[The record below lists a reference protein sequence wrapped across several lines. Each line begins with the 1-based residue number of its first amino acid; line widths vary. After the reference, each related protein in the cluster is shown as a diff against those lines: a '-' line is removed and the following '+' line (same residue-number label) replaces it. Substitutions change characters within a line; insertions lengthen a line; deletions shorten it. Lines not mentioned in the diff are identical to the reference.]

1 MFHGEGKSMLKQM
14 LMDLKVVQTGEFIL
28 ASGKKSNYFV
38 NIKRASTNPMVL
50 REIGREMAGHVGDAQ
65 KIAGMAL
72 GAVPLA
78 VAVALET
85 NKPFVMVRKEPKDHG
100 TKELIEG
107 EVVPGERFVI
117 VEDVA
122 TTGGSTMRVVNALR
136 GKGAQVSR
144 AIVVVDREEGATNAL
159 IEHGI
164 ELISLF
170 KAKDLV

>member
-1 MFHGEGKSMLKQM
+1 MLKQLLKDM
-14 LMDLKVVQTGEFIL
+14 KVVQTGEFTL
-28 ASGKKSNYFV
+28 ASGRKSNYFV
-38 NIKRASTNPMVL
+38 NIKRASTNPQVL
-50 REIGREMAGHVGDAQ
+50 REIGKAMAPYVGDA

-85 NKPFVMVRKEPKDHG
+85 NRPFVMVRKEPKDHG

-107 EVVPGERFVI
+107 DVSPGEKFII

-122 TTGGSTMRVVNALR
+122 TTGGSTLKVVSALR
-136 GKGAQVSR
+136 EVGANVSR
-144 AIVVVDREEGATNAL
+144 AVVVVDRQEGAREMLT
-159 IEHGI
+159 EHGI

-170 KAKDLV
+170 TVKDLA

>member
-1 MFHGEGKSMLKQM
+1 MVGGETVLKQLLKDM
-14 LMDLKVVQTGEFIL
+14 KVVQTGEFIL
-28 ASGKKSNYFV
+28 ASGKRSNYFV
-38 NIKRASTNPMVL
+38 NIKRASTSPKVL
-50 REIGREMAGHVGDAQ
+50 REIGKAMAPYVGDA

-85 NKPFVMVRKEPKDHG
+85 NQPFVMVRKEPKDHG

-107 EVVPGERFVI
+107 DVAPGDKFVV

-122 TTGGSTMRVVNALR
+122 TTGGSTMRVVSALR
-136 GKGAQVSR
+136 EKGAQVSK
-144 AIVVVDREEGATNAL
+144 AVVVVDRQEGATEMLA
-159 IEHGI
+159 EHGI
-164 ELISLF
+164 ELVSIF

>member
-1 MFHGEGKSMLKQM
+1 MLKDM
-14 LMDLKVVQTGEFIL
+14 LKELRVVQSGEFIL

-38 NIKRASTNPMVL
+38 NIKRASTTPKVL
-50 REIGREMAGHVGDAQ
+50 REIGKAMAPYVGEA

-85 NKPFVMVRKEPKDHG
+85 DRPFVMVRKEPKDHG

-107 EVVPGERFVI
+107 EVTPGDKFVV

-122 TTGGSTMRVVNALR
+122 TTGGSTLKVVNALR
-136 GKGAQVSR
+136 AKGANVIR
-144 AIVVVDREEGATNAL
+144 AIVVVDREEGATQL
-159 IEHGI
+159 LSEHGI
-164 ELISLF
+164 ELVSIF
-170 KAKDLV
+170 KVKDLA

>member
-1 MFHGEGKSMLKQM
+1 VLKDI
-14 LMDLKVVQTGEFIL
+14 LRELKVVQTGEFIL

-38 NIKRASTNPMVL
+38 NIKRASTNPKVL
-50 REIGREMAGHVGDAQ
+50 REIGKAMAPYVGDA

-85 NKPFVMVRKEPKDHG
+85 NQPFVMVRKEPKDHG

-107 EVVPGERFVI
+107 EVTPGDKFVV

-122 TTGGSTMRVVNALR
+122 TTGGSTLRVVNALR
-136 GKGAQVSR
+136 AKGANVLR
-144 AIVVVDREEGATNAL
+144 AIVVVDRDEGAAQL
-159 IEHGI
+159 LSEHGI
-164 ELISLF
+164 DLVSIF
-170 KAKDLV
+170 KVKDLA

>member
-1 MFHGEGKSMLKQM
+1 MLKE
-14 LMDLKVVQTGEFIL
+14 LRVVQTGEFIL

-38 NIKRASTNPMVL
+38 NIKRASTSPKVL
-50 REIGREMAGHVGDAQ
+50 REIGKAMAPYVGDA

-85 NKPFVMVRKEPKDHG
+85 DQPFVMVRKEPKDHG

-107 EVVPGERFVI
+107 EVTPGDKFVV

-122 TTGGSTMRVVNALR
+122 TTGASTLKVVNALR
-136 GKGAQVSR
+136 AKGANVLR
-144 AIVVVDREEGATNAL
+144 AIVVVDREEGATQL
-159 IEHGI
+159 LSEHGI
-164 ELISLF
+164 DLVSIF
-170 KAKDLV
+170 KVKDLA

>member
-1 MFHGEGKSMLKQM
+1 MLKDI
-14 LMDLKVVQTGEFIL
+14 LKELKVVQTGEFIL

-38 NIKRASTNPMVL
+38 NIKRASTNPKVL
-50 REIGREMAGHVGDAQ
+50 REIGKAMAPYVGDA

-85 NKPFVMVRKEPKDHG
+85 NQPFVMVRKEPKDHG

-107 EVVPGERFVI
+107 EVTPGDKFVV

-122 TTGGSTMRVVNALR
+122 TTGGSTLRVVNALR
-136 GKGAQVSR
+136 AKGANVLR
-144 AIVVVDREEGATNAL
+144 AIVVVDRDEGAAQL
-159 IEHGI
+159 LSEHGI
-164 ELISLF
+164 DLVSIF
-170 KAKDLV
+170 KVKDLA

>member
-1 MFHGEGKSMLKQM
+1 MLKEM
-14 LMDLKVVQTGEFIL
+14 LKELRVVQTGEFIL

-38 NIKRASTNPMVL
+38 NIKRASTSPRVL
-50 REIGREMAGHVGDAQ
+50 REIGKAMAPYVGDA

-85 NKPFVMVRKEPKDHG
+85 NQPFVMVRKEPKDHG

-107 EVVPGERFVI
+107 EVVPGDRFVV

-122 TTGGSTMRVVNALR
+122 TTGGSTLRVVNALR
-136 GKGAQVSR
+136 AKGANVLR
-144 AIVVVDREEGATNAL
+144 AIVVVDREEGAAQL
-159 IEHGI
+159 LSEHGI
-164 ELISLF
+164 ELVSIF
-170 KAKDLV
+170 RVKDLA

>member
-1 MFHGEGKSMLKQM
+1 LKE
-14 LMDLKVVQTGEFIL
+14 LLKELKVVQTGEFIL

-38 NIKRASTNPMVL
+38 NIKRASTSPKVL
-50 REIGREMAGHVGDAQ
+50 KEIGKAMAPYVGDA

-85 NKPFVMVRKEPKDHG
+85 NQPFVMVRKEPKDHG

-107 EVVPGERFVI
+107 DVAPGDKFVV

-122 TTGGSTMRVVNALR
+122 TTGASTLKVVNALR
-136 GKGAQVSR
+136 AKGAHVLR
-144 AIVVVDREEGATNAL
+144 AIVVVDREEGAEQL
-159 IEHGI
+159 LSEHGI
-164 ELISLF
+164 DLISIF
-170 KAKDLV
+170 KVKDLA

>member
-1 MFHGEGKSMLKQM
+1 MLKQM
-14 LMDLKVVQTGEFIL
+14 LKDIKVVQTGNFVL

-38 NIKRASTNPMVL
+38 NIKRASTDPRIL
-50 REIGREMAGHVGDAQ
+50 REIAKEMAPHVDKA

-85 NKPFVMVRKEPKDHG
+85 NQPFVMVRKEAKDHG
-100 TKELIEG
+100 TKEFIEG
-107 EVVPGERFVI
+107 EVQPGDKFVI

-122 TTGGSTMRVVNALR
+122 TTGSSTLRVVSALR
-136 GKGAQVSR
+136 EKGANVSK
-144 AIVVVDREEGATNAL
+144 AVVVVDREEGATEML
-159 IEHGI
+159 KEHGI
-164 ELISLF
+164 ELVSIF